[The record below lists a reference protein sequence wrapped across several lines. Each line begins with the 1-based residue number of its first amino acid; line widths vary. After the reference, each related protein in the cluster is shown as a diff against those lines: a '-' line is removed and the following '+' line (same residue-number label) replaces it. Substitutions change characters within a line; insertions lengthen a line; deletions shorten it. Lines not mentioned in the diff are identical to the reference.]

1 MMDHHEHESLR
12 PLASASPDSEHL
24 ARAVVLAARG
34 PRVDPNP
41 RVGAVIVDQA
51 GAVVGEGWHRGAG
64 TPHAEP
70 AALAAAGKRARGG
83 TAYVSLE
90 PCRHTGR
97 TGPCTQALLTAGVAR
112 VVFAQSDPGPEAG
125 GGAAELRA
133 AGVAVVGPVT
143 SADLVGQA
151 AALNEPWSFAMT
163 HGRPRVVWKTATTLD
178 GRSAAADGT
187 SQWLTGPAAR
197 AAVHRLRAECGAILV
212 GTGTA
217 VADNPRLTVRG
228 PDGAATGRQ
237 PLRVVVGERDLPP
250 RSVLAT
256 EPGVLHL
263 RHRNPRAALATL
275 HELGIR
281 QVLLEG
287 GATVAAAYLRAGLVD
302 RVVVHVAPLLLGAGH
317 TLGDFGVSTL
327 AAARRLV
334 IRHAERL
341 GPDLI
346 ITADVLADTTTA
358 TATTLTSTTMASM
371 AAPPEGDTCSP
382 A

>member
-1 MMDHHEHESLR
+1 MENRQHKGLR
-12 PLASASPDSEHL
+12 TPTSVSQDSEHL
-24 ARAVVLAARG
+24 ARAVALAARG

-41 RVGAVIVDQA
+41 RVGAVIVDAA
-51 GAVVGEGWHRGAG
+51 GAVAGEGWHQGAG
-64 TPHAEP
+64 TPHAER

-97 TGPCTQALLTAGVAR
+97 TGPCTQALLAAGVAR

-133 AGVAVVGPVT
+133 AGVAVVGPAT
-143 SADLVGQA
+143 SADLARRA
-151 AALNEPWSFAMT
+151 AALNEPWSFAMM

-187 SQWLTGPAAR
+187 SQWITGPTAR
-197 AAVHRLRAECGAILV
+197 AAVHRLRAECGAIIV

-217 VADNPRLTVRG
+217 VADDPRLTVRG
-228 PDGAATGRQ
+228 PDGAAAERQ

-287 GATVAAAYLRAGLVD
+287 GPTVAAAYLRAGLVD
-302 RVVVHVAPLLLGAGH
+302 RVVAHVAPLLLGAGP
-317 TLGDFGVSTL
+317 TLADFGVSTL

-334 IRHAERL
+334 IRDVEQL
-341 GPDLI
+341 GPDLS
-346 ITADVLADTTTA
+346 ITADVLAATTTA
-358 TATTLTSTTMASM
+358 TTSTTAASPT
-371 AAPPEGDTCSP
+371 APREGDTCSP